1 MAWGA
6 MVGNLQ
12 QHHHPGIS
20 LSILNLIV
28 GLFNFGLNASPFV
41 TGRLGEIFG
50 FKKMIAI
57 GSTIS
62 VILLILSACAV
73 SALPALF
80 ILQGILLGI
89 AHGISLP
96 LFMTIPSQWFQ
107 KRRGLATGCV
117 VSGAGFG
124 GAFAS
129 LIMRGLLPPLGYRYA
144 LMVYAAISAAIYVVA
159 FLLLETRKP
168 PASSTPQ
175 RFDTKTGLPPGIW
188 KDKAFW
194 SLMIGIS
201 IGVWGFL
208 SPSYFLTS
216 ATVDLNPSLD
226 PNSLLVA
233 LPLILLNVAIGI
245 GRVSAGFVAD
255 IIGPTNAM
263 FASFFTGG
271 ILCLAFWS
279 QIGEGQFGLLN
290 AFAVLY
296 GLLGSWF
303 FLLMAPAAAQLFG
316 LRGLATIV
324 GYIVTSQSP
333 GQLAGASVAGVV
345 HDSSGNYSSV
355 AYYAG
360 SVLLAGSLRLLP
372 ARFSRVKK
380 IWTRC

>member
-1 MAWGA
+1 
-6 MVGNLQ
+6 
-12 QHHHPGIS
+12 
-20 LSILNLIV
+20 
-28 GLFNFGLNASPFV
+28 
-41 TGRLGEIFG
+41 
-50 FKKMIAI
+50 
-57 GSTIS
+57 
-62 VILLILSACAV
+62 
-73 SALPALF
+73 
-80 ILQGILLGI
+80 
-89 AHGISLP
+89 
-96 LFMTIPSQWFQ
+96 
-107 KRRGLATGCV
+107 
-117 VSGAGFG
+117 
-124 GAFAS
+124 
-129 LIMRGLLPPLGYRYA
+129 MRGLLPPLGYRYA

-303 FLLMAPAAAQLFG
+303 FLLMAPAAAQVSSLPCPACLRPGRNPTDDLSRAFG
-316 LRGLATIV
+316 SYSDYADSPPSSATSSRRRVQASSPVPVSPASCTTRRGTIR
-324 GYIVTSQSP
+324 
-333 GQLAGASVAGVV
+333 
-345 HDSSGNYSSV
+345 
-355 AYYAG
+355 
-360 SVLLAGSLRLLP
+360 RLPTMP
-372 ARFSRVKK
+372 APSY
-380 IWTRC
+380 